1 MDNPT
6 KNHKLTCCG
15 IFSEFFPIQMESEK
29 RGNKATHVGPH
40 SQLPSSSPPL
50 SPSGERYNSVV
61 SLGDL
66 RDVHHASRDRNMD
79 CEDHEKGKGVVV
91 IHNLR
96 HNSERKGR

>member
-15 IFSEFFPIQMESEK
+15 IFSEFFAIQRESEK

-40 SQLPSSSPPL
+40 SQLPTAVPRLIRRPL
-50 SPSGERYNSVV
+50 ESVIIPSL

-66 RDVHHASRDRNMD
+66 RHVHHALRDRKMD
-79 CEDHEKGKGVVV
+79 FQDHGKGKRCRC
-91 IHNLR
+91 NPR
-96 HNSERKGR
+96 FTS